1 MLAPLNLKPIFQT
14 SFTGQPFIKA
24 ATLQQT
30 YRKVPAA
37 LVQYEIEREET
48 PQAVGALLL
57 KWKLLA
63 RDYRYIL
70 NSTPPKSH
78 RGLATLFFA
87 LVDELRDCG
96 QNGHKF
102 GHMRSNNI
110 CPASSSGMNGSEA
123 ET

>member
-57 KWKLLA
+57 KWKRLLA
-63 RDYRYIL
+63 ISRL
-70 NSTPPKSH
+70 PVVFSTALHKSH
-78 RGLATLFFA
+78 GGLATLFFA
-87 LVDELRDCG
+87 LVT
-96 QNGHKF
+96 
-102 GHMRSNNI
+102 S
-110 CPASSSGMNGSEA
+110 
-123 ET
+123 